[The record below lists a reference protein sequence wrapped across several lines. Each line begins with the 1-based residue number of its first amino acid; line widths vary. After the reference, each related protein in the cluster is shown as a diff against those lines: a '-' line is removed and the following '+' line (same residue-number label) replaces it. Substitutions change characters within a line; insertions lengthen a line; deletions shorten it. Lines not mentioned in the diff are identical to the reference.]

1 MNSNNQLVLPFI
13 PEISGT
19 VIASGVFGLDPVDI
33 QFEYTIAPRLHC
45 GSIPEQV
52 ATECYH
58 ALVCEITDAI
68 DGDHYTDDER
78 PTYSDEHSKARYLFC
93 VDVDS
98 SCFIDSDGHTWDVP
112 GFYQEVYIIPNDA
125 EAIDLHGS

>member
-1 MNSNNQLVLPFI
+1 MNQQIDLPLTPAI
-13 PEISGT
+13 TGT

-33 QFEYTIAPRLHC
+33 QFGFTVAQRADCHLISEH
-45 GSIPEQV
+45 V

-98 SCFIDSDGHTWDVP
+98 TCIIDSTGRTWDVP
-112 GFYQEVYIIPNDA
+112 GFYQEIYIIPNDA
-125 EAIDLHGS
+125 EAEALHGA

>member
-1 MNSNNQLVLPFI
+1 MNQQLDLALTPAI
-13 PEISGT
+13 TGT

-33 QFEYTIAPRLHC
+33 QFDFTVAPRAHC
-45 GSIPEQV
+45 DSSAEHV

-98 SCFIDSDGHTWDVP
+98 TCFIDSTGRTWDVP

-125 EAIDLHGS
+125 EAKALHGA